1 MFGRLQ
7 SFRTMAK
14 LEMKVMYKPPATA
27 APASG
32 AMGATGASPTEETQ
46 EDEVQSCSRRK
57 VLISGVEDFHS
68 VSNLE
73 DMPNVSEAPSVI
85 LW

>member
-1 MFGRLQ
+1 MI
-7 SFRTMAK
+7 K
-14 LEMKVMYKPPATA
+14 
-27 APASG
+27 
-32 AMGATGASPTEETQ
+32 

-57 VLISGVEDFHS
+57 VQIYGVEDFHS

-73 DMPNVSEAPSVI
+73 DMPNVSEVYSVI